1 MRTAII
7 KRSETATKF
16 RNGPSKLN
24 KKVFKKQRNFY
35 TKRKKIKYGN
45 LDLKKMIDNR
55 EFWKTIRIF
64 LSNKTKMQKNM
75 RERGRQ
81 NSIR

>member
-1 MRTAII
+1 MHKRKRNLYKQPKPYVTKTMRTAII

-55 EFWKTIRIF
+55 EF
-64 LSNKTKMQKNM
+64 
-75 RERGRQ
+75 
-81 NSIR
+81 